1 MAVDNTTIG
10 SVLTIPD
17 GLINNLEKVDD
28 RIKKIQESAR
38 ATGATF
44 NTQFAGMT
52 SNTNFLINNL
62 DRIISQLG
70 TIGGAAQ
77 TASQATQGMGQ
88 GMGAASQGAANF
100 GNSITSVI
108 QAINQMIGHLQQTGQ
123 IGTSSLMSAKL
134 AADKLMEAM
143 QYKNSGSIAL
153 IKEEISGIDKQLKDT
168 ENLLTKTQQD
178 ALVERKRL
186 LQEELKEAER
196 TQNERAVNLQKVL
209 DRMAAAEERYQKKIQ
224 QGYKKTAEE
233 YKAQNYA
240 KNTTYQG
247 ALDFADN

>member
-1 MAVDNTTIG
+1 MAVDNTSIG
-10 SVLTIPD
+10 SVLSIPE
-17 GLINNLEKVDD
+17 GLINNLEEVDKK
-28 RIKKIQESAR
+28 IKKIQESSR
-38 ATGATF
+38 ATAATF

-62 DRIISQLG
+62 DRIIGQLG

-88 GMGAASQGAANF
+88 GMGAASQGATNF

-123 IGTSSLMSAKL
+123 IGTSSLMAAKL

-143 QYKNSGSIAL
+143 QYKNTGSIAL

-168 ENLLTKTQQD
+168 TNLLTKAQQD
-178 ALVERKRL
+178 ALV
-186 LQEELKEAER
+186 
-196 TQNERAVNLQKVL
+196 
-209 DRMAAAEERYQKKIQ
+209 
-224 QGYKKTAEE
+224 
-233 YKAQNYA
+233 
-240 KNTTYQG
+240 
-247 ALDFADN
+247 